1 MEDKEIGARRE
12 GPTFGYIVAVAD
24 KSTGVRCT
32 VWDLYI
38 ALMDLAIVGLE
49 KLLRIRAC
57 HDMLYEATHRVQ
69 LGFVKLNLWRLAS
82 LLLLLGRLAIAT
94 ASAGYSPFEPTIFG
108 SLRYAWHADYNL
120 EASFFRPSLWRR
132 IGRVWRAASCQAEL
146 ACKLI
151 VSHFGFVIAI
161 DLPTAH

>member
-1 MEDKEIGARRE
+1 
-12 GPTFGYIVAVAD
+12 
-24 KSTGVRCT
+24 
-32 VWDLYI
+32 
-38 ALMDLAIVGLE
+38 MDLTIVGLE
-49 KLLRIRAC
+49 ELLRIRAC
-57 HDMLYEATHRVQ
+57 QNMLYEAAPRVQ

-94 ASAGYSPFEPTIFG
+94 ASAGYSPLEPTIFG

-132 IGRVWRAASCQAEL
+132 IRRVWRAANCLAEL
-146 ACKLI
+146 ACNLI
-151 VSHFGFVIAI
+151 VDHFGFVVAI